1 MDIQLT
7 IKNVTPEAYGDLKE
21 FLAKH
26 AERVTLDTLWTP
38 ERAERYYRQLPDRA
52 RKIVREA
59 AVRDGYVSADDLR
72 DTEDSSLRGH
82 SAALKRVLE
91 RGERKGWWPP
101 EMPAPIQPQ
110 GKGFGKVDGY
120 RMPDDL
126 VGVFFT
132 AIKKVGDQMGAANIT
147 TGQE

>member
-7 IKNVTPEAYGDLKE
+7 IRNVTPEAYDDLKE
-21 FLAKH
+21 FLSKH
-26 AERVTLDTLWTP
+26 AERVTLDTEWTP

-52 RKIVREA
+52 RKIVRA
-59 AVRDGYVSADDLR
+59 AAIRDGYVSADDLR

-82 SAALKRVLE
+82 STALKQVLE

-101 EMPAPIQPQ
+101 EMPAPIEPQ

-132 AIKKVGDQMGAANIT
+132 AIKKVSNQMAAVNIT

>member
-7 IKNVTPEAYGDLKE
+7 ITNVTPEAYDDLKE

-26 AERVTLDTLWTP
+26 AARVTLDAKWTR

-52 RKIVREA
+52 KKIVREA

-82 SAALKRVLE
+82 SAALKQVLE
-91 RGERKGWWPP
+91 RGERNAWWPH

-120 RMPDDL
+120 RMPDEL
-126 VGVFFT
+126 VGIFFA
-132 AIKKVGDQMGAANIT
+132 AIKKVHDQAAAAKST
-147 TGQE
+147 TGRV